1 MQNLASILAGDP
13 RSPGSSARLALATG
27 STTIGNRCRPRPS
40 RAQGAFLLLPIPNF
54 ADASPVSII
63 LALVAAVAGFL
74 VGYATARV
82 RRTEAAE
89 RAALPLAQPPA
100 TLVEVATTNA
110 RADAAPPAPA
120 AASPE
125 PQPQDDARAIAER
138 ARIIRGYE
146 AEAAL
151 LRRALAGRD
160 ATIGQLTEFADERR
174 RLFDDVAVTRTE
186 AARYRQL
193 VVDLENNAAPQFFG
207 VDAPDDLKLIVGI
220 GPVLERMLQ
229 MMGVAT
235 YRQIA
240 RWSDRDIDEFDAKL
254 HEFPGRIRRDAWV
267 TQARAL
273 HQSKYGEA
281 LPPRGRG

>member
-1 MQNLASILAGDP
+1 M
-13 RSPGSSARLALATG
+13 
-27 STTIGNRCRPRPS
+27 
-40 RAQGAFLLLPIPNF
+40 
-54 ADASPVSII
+54 SII
-63 LALVAAVAGFL
+63 LAIVAAAFGFL
-74 VGYATARV
+74 VGYAAARM
-82 RRTEAAE
+82 RREEKAE
-89 RAALPLAQPPA
+89 RAALPIGRTPA
-100 TLVEVATTNA
+100 PSAEPASANA
-110 RADAAPPAPA
+110 RADPAPPAPA
-120 AASPE
+120 APSPSV
-125 PQPQDDARAIAER
+125 QPPDDARAIAER
-138 ARIIRGYE
+138 ARIIRSYE

-160 ATIGQLTEFADERR
+160 ATVRQLTDFADERR
-174 RLFDDVAVTRTE
+174 RLFADVALARAE
-186 AARYRQL
+186 AARYRQI

-281 LPPRGRG
+281 PPLRGRG